1 MSFSDILGNAAQK
14 LQGNGFA
21 NDIGLPSMMFDLAS
35 VSSNDKNWVG
45 DAFNFAGNAFRTT
58 LMASTYPI
66 RKPVGAAVEKV
77 LLPAA
82 MLSYETGGRYLR
94 EPLSAALTTLG
105 TADAKKAWENR
116 EEISPGQALSYLQS
130 KWSFGLLGPDEL
142 AGDFNIFDPND
153 RKVFDEDWSAKSL
166 SGAYD
171 TFFTTVT
178 DPLGK
183 LGKAAGLARKAVVT
197 RPLGA
202 TDTNANRLLKD
213 FLMPKTL
220 RSVRV
225 ISPQTLAKTINEGRE
240 EGGELYTTLSWFAKS
255 DRVSIRNHPMVQQSN
270 DSDTLAYL
278 LGEAKTVDDVADTL
292 VATARL
298 GTNKEVG
305 SAAARLIAKRRD
317 LAFVFDKIADT
328 TDLDKRVLD
337 NVPTNGIVDDVNKL
351 DTATELVKQI
361 EADPYYRMIK
371 SFNAKPADLS
381 KRTFGKPVFEKL
393 AISRAESKAARIKGI
408 DQPTKFPTVGVI
420 QPTKYHPLVAVV
432 NFGIKKIGDTFQEK
446 PAGYVNFNDSDS
458 FSEMRA
464 FGEQLRRL
472 VGPEIAQPVVNEH
485 TTAYLRAGGLPE
497 LRSRVAVS
505 FEDLAVSAVNRKLGL
520 TDEQGLFIWNQY
532 KSRRQTALDTIRDR
546 KFLMTND
553 DVILKIPYLERQ
565 GANALPMVDLEN
577 YARVLEANKG
587 VLKSIG
593 RKGEIIDPDSMRY
606 VTGILND
613 MWKASVLLR
622 LGYTIRNVSEAT
634 LSILGKGYGLLALG
648 DLNRDGFKSW
658 YNNRVQGIER
668 LADRT
673 LVNKGLREDS
683 IQIRRA
689 LAETQSEIFATE
701 KVINEARL
709 YAQAAERLFLQGKL
723 NEAQYKELLELSEY
737 LTGQYL
743 YHGSTTPIKALDKN
757 RPLAMSYSQDIAEQY
772 AEAGMP
778 RISASEIYKRLTG
791 RAYPLPKN
799 LELAPGGE
807 IGTPKVF
814 AQMPESD
821 FRQVQKYVR
830 GNFSTQQNQLRGG
843 LEVTQDLNPY
853 DLKLPSVLQRAIQ
866 RSVIKKP
873 TVVYRGSTANA
884 EFGDRILSVGDIVED
899 KGFVSTSKSGT
910 QAVKFANY
918 KGGEPVVYKIALP
931 KGHPGLDIKQ
941 TYNDFNEN
949 IVYRSERE
957 GFTPFNSYQQTL
969 RSSESAHAMR
979 EEEVLL
985 PAGTKYKVA
994 KSEFIPF
1001 MGFGFGNE
1009 PIRVITL
1016 EAITPKVA
1024 KRQVSPSMQTIG
1036 ADMREGF
1043 INTVN
1048 NGNVVEVLNPQTGRW
1063 TTVDPNT
1070 VSQKLLTTAEFRIRK
1085 PGNQGA
1091 IIGQKVYGLEVDLRT
1106 ENLRSPRLNLVDYP
1120 ELKTVLGIEKGTPRN
1135 RAAWE
1140 GKEKALLD
1148 WMRANGI
1155 GKVTLPDNKANG
1167 RATVLVDPEMV
1178 EGFGQSP
1185 FVTLTQRRLDSVK
1198 RQQQILGNEPR
1209 MLSIIERTIKNQGG
1223 TFDFS
1228 GDVPTTGISVA
1239 IRGATHTF
1247 RLEDAATNPQGWID
1261 SVAAHFEKNLE
1272 KFGKADH
1279 FGTWVEDIDGVPHIW
1294 AEPTNV
1300 IMDRAEAVKLGV
1312 ERNQKAIAD
1321 LAAITRGD
1329 WDNAFIVTRGTG
1341 DERATARF
1349 ALGQGTQASVGN
1361 VTARAQGIRPNLSGK
1376 STRERIA
1383 ELSESLS
1390 SKREYPTAGLAQ
1402 VVREAAD
1409 MQATSKKN
1417 LENLL
1422 VKLDARVV
1430 EEARIGAPKQI
1441 QGTGRRIVTL
1451 YDGTKVEID
1460 DAFRGELGQILYD
1473 RTDNTDSYRRFVD
1486 HPSQFFAAEHNNFV
1500 EDVLTP
1506 NMPDYYSGWANQ
1518 LNTFFRSPDGRID
1531 PLVEQMLNGARPEE
1545 IVKWLRKPEN
1555 IGYARRF
1562 NIDVP
1567 GIKVPSERLNASIE
1581 AEDFVGDLYSAFNR
1595 YLPDTQMQEAF
1606 RTGQVTEIWLRN
1618 HFKNATEL
1626 PDIVGRIVPTS
1637 PQARNI
1643 MDATAKVI
1651 DKAFYFL
1658 GSLPETTL
1666 ARHPLARAIYR
1677 SDYQNRLDTAL
1688 STKRLNTGNAKAELT
1703 VDEVNNLRKD
1713 VIESTRKEVN
1723 KTLFTIIRKSY
1734 AGEKMRFIMPFFNAW
1749 ENTIRRWSGLASEN
1763 PAVVARAGQVVSSL
1777 RNQPNII
1784 DKDGNQTN
1792 EFSYDNKIVVP
1803 MSEGAIS
1810 TIEKIPVWG
1819 KGMAA
1824 AIRATG
1830 TQVSIPVR
1838 SLDVLFQGEYLAG
1851 FGPLVV
1857 LPVNE
1862 LVKAKPDLEDI
1873 FTSSV
1878 LPVLP
1883 FGTQEGVLRQLLPPA
1898 AQKLA
1903 SVAGQDE
1910 LWSRTFNTVYR
1921 YELIK
1926 YNLGEREKMPSLEEV
1941 SKLTNDFYKVRILS
1955 NLVMPFAAQYD
1966 SPLSFYSQ
1974 QFRKLQDVYGRDAE
1988 VLFLEM
1994 YPEMGPALVSA
2005 SFNPTGAQASQKA
2018 FSNIKKYSD
2027 LVSQIGQTS
2036 PEMIGFL
2043 VNDPDGKYDFS
2054 EAVYAWQYGNAPV
2067 PGSTDKFR
2075 ERRDPAQLKRDA
2087 NIKVG
2092 WIEFRKNMNLLDS
2105 QLQAQGYQSYT
2116 ESGAEELQALKQL
2129 MIADLSQRNS
2139 DWQADYL
2146 NVDRGKWIYRMQAM
2160 RSMLSNP
2167 NWMAD
2172 NGNRQVVQAMAVYL
2186 QARGQVAR
2194 ELETRKA
2201 YGAPST
2207 LAAKDNAD
2215 LDGYWNSV
2223 IYQLKTGS
2231 PEFEDFFNRFLQN
2244 DPVTLG

>member
-1 MSFSDILGNAAQK
+1 MSFSDLLGNAAQK

-21 NDIGLPSMMFDLAS
+21 NEIGLPTMLFDLSS
-35 VSSNDKNWVG
+35 VSSNDKSWVG

-58 LMASTYPI
+58 LQATTYPI
-66 RKPVGAAVEKV
+66 RKPIGATFDKV

-82 MLSYETGGRYLR
+82 MTSYETGGRFLR
-94 EPLSAALTTLG
+94 QPLSAALTTVATLNP
-105 TADAKKAWENR
+105 KKAWENR
-116 EEISPGQALSYLQS
+116 EEISPGQALAYLQS
-130 KWSFGLLGPDEL
+130 IPGLPGSIGEKDFAPDF
-142 AGDFNIFDPND
+142 DIFDPND
-153 RKVFDEDWSAKSL
+153 RKVFEDDWSLRTL
-166 SGAYD
+166 SGTYD

-202 TDTNANRLLKD
+202 TDANANTIMRD
-213 FLMPKTL
+213 FFMPRTL
-220 RSVRV
+220 RSVKV

-240 EGGELYTTLSWFAKS
+240 EGGELYNTLSWFAKS
-255 DRVSIRNHPMVQQSN
+255 DRVAIRNHPMIQQSN
-270 DSDTLAYL
+270 DADTLAYL
-278 LGEAKTVDDVADTL
+278 LGEAKTTDDVADTL
-292 VATARL
+292 IATARL
-298 GTNKEVG
+298 GTNKQIG
-305 SAAARLIAKRRD
+305 AASARLIGKRRD
-317 LAFVFDKIADT
+317 LAFVLDKINDT
-328 TDLDKRVLD
+328 TDLDKKVLN
-337 NVPTNGIVDDVNKL
+337 NVPTNGITDDVNKL
-351 DTATELVKQI
+351 DSATELVKQV
-361 EADPYYRMIK
+361 EADPYYRMIR
-371 SFNAKPADLS
+371 SFNDKAADLS

-420 QPTKYHPLVAVV
+420 QPTKYHPLIAVV
-432 NFGIKKIGDTFQEK
+432 NFGMKKIGDSFQEK
-446 PAGYVNFNDSDS
+446 PAGYFNFHDSDS
-458 FSEMRA
+458 FGEMTA

-472 VGPEIAQPVVNEH
+472 VGRDIAQPIVDEH
-485 TTAYLRAGGLPE
+485 TRAYMRAGGLPE
-497 LRSRVAVS
+497 LRSTVAVS
-505 FEDLAVSAVNRKLGL
+505 FEDLAVSAVNRSLGL
-520 TDEQGLFIWNQY
+520 TDEQGAFIWNQY
-532 KSRRQTALDTIRDR
+532 KSRRQTALDTVRDR

-577 YARVLEANKG
+577 YSRVLKANMG

-593 RKGEIIDPDSMRY
+593 RKGEIIDPDTMRY
-606 VTGILND
+606 VSGILND

-658 YNNRVQGIER
+658 YNNRVQGVER

-683 IQIRRA
+683 IQIRRS

-723 NEAQYKELLELSEY
+723 NETQYKELLELSEY
-737 LTGQYL
+737 LSGQYL
-743 YHGSTTPIKALDKN
+743 YHGSTTPIRALDNNK
-757 RPLAMSYSQDIAEQY
+757 PLAMSFSEDIAEQY
-772 AEAGMP
+772 ADAGMP
-778 RISASEIYKRLTG
+778 RISASEIYKRLSG
-791 RAYPLPKN
+791 RAYPQPKN
-799 LELAPGGE
+799 LVSRETGELISPPA
-807 IGTPKVF
+807 
-814 AQMPESD
+814 
-821 FRQVQKYVR
+821 R
-830 GNFSTQQNQLRGG
+830 
-843 LEVTQDLNPY
+843 
-853 DLKLPSVLQRAIQ
+853 
-866 RSVIKKP
+866 KP
-873 TVVYRGSTANA
+873 
-884 EFGDRILSVGDIVED
+884 
-899 KGFVSTSKSGT
+899 
-910 QAVKFANY
+910 
-918 KGGEPVVYKIALP
+918 
-931 KGHPGLDIKQ
+931 
-941 TYNDFNEN
+941 
-949 IVYRSERE
+949 
-957 GFTPFNSYQQTL
+957 
-969 RSSESAHAMR
+969 
-979 EEEVLL
+979 
-985 PAGTKYKVA
+985 
-994 KSEFIPF
+994 
-1001 MGFGFGNE
+1001 
-1009 PIRVITL
+1009 
-1016 EAITPKVA
+1016 
-1024 KRQVSPSMQTIG
+1024 SPSMQTIG

-1063 TTVDPNT
+1063 TTIDPNT

-1085 PGNQGA
+1085 PGNQGTV
-1091 IIGQKVYGLEVDLRT
+1091 IGQKVYGTEVDLRT

-1120 ELKTVLGIEKGTPRN
+1120 ELKNVLGIEKGTPRN

-1148 WMRANGI
+1148 WMRANGV
-1155 GKVTLPDNKANG
+1155 GKVILPDNKANG

-1198 RQQQILGNEPR
+1198 RQQQVLGNEPR
-1209 MLSIIERTIKNQGG
+1209 MLSIIERTIKNRGG
-1223 TFDFS
+1223 TFDFA
-1228 GDVPTTGISVA
+1228 GDVPVEGISVA
-1239 IRGATHTF
+1239 VRGATHTF
-1247 RLEDAATNPQGWID
+1247 RLEDAAANPQGWID

-1300 IMDRAEAVKLGV
+1300 IMDRSQAVKIGV
-1312 ERNQKAIAD
+1312 ERNQKSVAD
-1321 LAAITRGD
+1321 LAAIARGD

-1341 DERATARF
+1341 DEGATARF
-1349 ALGQGTQASVGN
+1349 ALGQGTEASRGN
-1361 VTARAQGIRPNLSGK
+1361 VTARAEGLRPTLSGK
-1376 STRERIA
+1376 GTRERIA

-1402 VVREAAD
+1402 IVREAAD
-1409 MQATSKKN
+1409 MQAVSKKN
-1417 LENLL
+1417 LEKLL
-1422 VKLDARVV
+1422 TKLDARVV
-1430 EEARIGAPKQI
+1430 EETRIGAPKQI
-1441 QGTGRRIVTL
+1441 QGTGRRVVTL

-1531 PLVEQMLNGARPEE
+1531 PLVEQMLNGVRPEE

-1555 IGYARRF
+1555 VGYARRF

-1595 YLPDTQMQEAF
+1595 YLPDAQMQEAF
-1606 RTGQVTEIWLRN
+1606 RAGEVTEVWLRN

-1677 SDYQNRLDTAL
+1677 SDYQDRLDTAL
-1688 STKRLNTGNAKAELT
+1688 STKRLNTGDAKAELT
-1703 VDEVNNLRKD
+1703 VDEINNLRRD
-1713 VIESTRKEVN
+1713 VVESTRKEVN

-1749 ENTIRRWSGLASEN
+1749 ENTIRRWSGLATEN
-1763 PAVVARAGQVVSSL
+1763 PAVVARAGQIVSSL
-1777 RNQPNII
+1777 RNQPNVI
-1784 DKDGNQTN
+1784 DNEGNPTDK
-1792 EFSYDNKIVVP
+1792 FSYDNKIVLP
-1803 MSEGAIS
+1803 MSEGYIS
-1810 TIEKIPVWG
+1810 AVEKIPVWG
-1819 KGMAA
+1819 KGMAD

-1830 TQVSIPVR
+1830 MQVSIPVR

-1857 LPVNE
+1857 MPVNE

-1903 SVAGQDE
+1903 SLAGQDE

-1926 YNLGEREKMPSLEEV
+1926 YNLGERERMPSLEEI

-1994 YPEMGPALVSA
+1994 YPEMGPALVSS

-2018 FSNIKKYSD
+2018 FTNIKKYND
-2027 LVSQIGQTS
+2027 LVSQIGQTA

-2105 QLQAQGYQSYT
+2105 QLQAQGYQSFN
-2116 ESGAEELQALKQL
+2116 ESGAEELQGLKQL
-2129 MIADLSQRNS
+2129 MVADLSQRNP

-2167 NWMAD
+2167 KWMSD
-2172 NGNRQVVQAMAVYL
+2172 NGNRQVVQAMAIYL

-2194 ELETRKA
+2194 ELQTRKS
-2201 YGAPST
+2201 YGAAST
-2207 LAAKDNAD
+2207 LTAEDNAD

>member
-21 NDIGLPSMMFDLAS
+21 NEIGLPSMLFDLAS

-58 LMASTYPI
+58 LQATTYPI
-66 RKPVGAAVEKV
+66 RKPVGAAFEKV
-77 LLPAA
+77 LLPTA
-82 MLSYETGGRYLR
+82 MVSYETGGRYLR
-94 EPLSAALTTLG
+94 QPLSAALTTLG
-105 TADAKKAWENR
+105 TGDVKQAWENK
-116 EEISPGQALSYLQS
+116 EEVSPGQALAYLQS
-130 KWSFGLLGPDEL
+130 KWSFGILGPNEL
-142 AGDFNIFDPND
+142 AGDFDIFDPND
-153 RKVFDEDWSAKSL
+153 RKAFDEDWAAKGL

-183 LGKAAGLARKAVVT
+183 IGKAAGLARKAVVT
-197 RPLGA
+197 RPMGA
-202 TDTNANRLLKD
+202 VDTNANKLLKD
-213 FLMPKTL
+213 FLMPRSL
-220 RSVRV
+220 RSVKV
-225 ISPQTLAKTINEGRE
+225 ISPQTLARTINEGRE
-240 EGGELYTTLSWFAKS
+240 ESGELYNTLSWFAKS
-255 DRVSIRNHPMVQQSN
+255 DRVAIRNHPMVQQSN
-270 DSDTLAYL
+270 DADTLAYM

-292 VATARL
+292 VATAKL
-298 GTNKEVG
+298 GTNKEIG

-317 LAFVFDKIADT
+317 LAFVLDKISDT
-328 TDLDKRVLD
+328 TDLDKKVLN
-337 NVPTNGIVDDVNKL
+337 NVPTNGFVDDANKL
-351 DTATELVKQI
+351 DSATELVKQV
-361 EADPYYRMIK
+361 EADPYYRMLR
-371 SFNAKPADLS
+371 SFNEKPADLS

-393 AISRAESKAARIKGI
+393 AISRAETKAARIKGI
-408 DQPTKFPTVGVI
+408 DQPTKFPTVGVM

-432 NFGIKKIGDTFQEK
+432 NFGMKKVGDAFQEK
-446 PAGYVNFNDSDS
+446 AAGYVNFNDSDS
-458 FSEMRA
+458 FAEMRA

-472 VGPEIAQPVVNEH
+472 VGQDAQSIIDDH
-485 TTAYLRAGGLPE
+485 TRAYLRAGGLPE
-497 LRSRVAVS
+497 LRSTVAVS
-505 FEDLAVSAVNRKLGL
+505 FEDLAISAVNRKLGL

-532 KSRRQTALDTIRDR
+532 KSRRQTALDSVRDR
-546 KFLMTND
+546 KFLMTDD

-577 YARVLEANKG
+577 YARVIEANRG

-593 RKGEIIDPDSMRY
+593 RKGEVIDPDSMRY

-658 YNNRVQGIER
+658 YNNRVQGLER

-683 IQIRRA
+683 IQLRRS

-701 KVINEARL
+701 KIINEARL
-709 YAQAAERLFLQGKL
+709 YAEAAERLFLQGKL

-737 LTGQYL
+737 VTGQYL
-743 YHGSTTPIKALDKN
+743 YHGSTTPLRALDKN
-757 RPLAMSYSQDIAEQY
+757 RPLAMSSSQDIAEQY
-772 AEAGMP
+772 ADAGMP

-799 LELAPGGE
+799 L
-807 IGTPKVF
+807 V
-814 AQMPESD
+814 
-821 FRQVQKYVR
+821 
-830 GNFSTQQNQLRGG
+830 
-843 LEVTQDLNPY
+843 
-853 DLKLPSVLQRAIQ
+853 
-866 RSVIKKP
+866 
-873 TVVYRGSTANA
+873 
-884 EFGDRILSVGDIVED
+884 
-899 KGFVSTSKSGT
+899 
-910 QAVKFANY
+910 
-918 KGGEPVVYKIALP
+918 
-931 KGHPGLDIKQ
+931 
-941 TYNDFNEN
+941 
-949 IVYRSERE
+949 ERE
-957 GFTPFNSYQQTL
+957 TGEL
-969 RSSESAHAMR
+969 IKA
-979 EEEVLL
+979 
-985 PAGTKYKVA
+985 PARK
-994 KSEFIPF
+994 
-1001 MGFGFGNE
+1001 
-1009 PIRVITL
+1009 
-1016 EAITPKVA
+1016 
-1024 KRQVSPSMQTIG
+1024 PSLSIQTIG

-1048 NGNVVEVLNPQTGRW
+1048 KGNVVEVLNPQTGRW
-1063 TTVDPNT
+1063 TTIDPNT
-1070 VSQKLLTTAEFRIRK
+1070 VSQKLLTTAEFRIKK

-1091 IIGQKVYGLEVDLRT
+1091 VIGQKVYGLEVDLRT

-1120 ELKTVLGIEKGTPRN
+1120 ELKNVLGIERGTPRN

-1140 GKEKALLD
+1140 GKEKPLLD

-1155 GKVTLPDNKANG
+1155 GKIVLPDNKANG
-1167 RATVLVDPEMV
+1167 RKTILVDPEMV

-1239 IRGATHTF
+1239 VRGATHTF
-1247 RLEDAATNPQGWID
+1247 RLEDAASNPQGWID

-1312 ERNQKAIAD
+1312 ERNQKSVAD

-1341 DERATARF
+1341 DEGASARF

-1361 VTARAQGIRPNLSGK
+1361 VTARAQGVRPTLSTK

-1417 LENLL
+1417 LESLL
-1422 VKLDARVV
+1422 NKLDARIV
-1430 EEARIGAPKQI
+1430 EETRIGAPKQI
-1441 QGTGRRIVTL
+1441 QGTGRRVITL
-1451 YDGTKVEID
+1451 YDGSKVEID

-1531 PLVEQMLNGARPEE
+1531 PLVQQMLDGVRPEE

-1555 IGYARRF
+1555 VGYARRF

-1595 YLPDTQMQEAF
+1595 YLPDSQMQEAF
-1606 RTGQVTEIWLRN
+1606 RTGEITETWLRN

-1651 DKAFYFL
+1651 DRAFYFL

-1677 SDYQNRLDTAL
+1677 SDYQDKLDVAL
-1688 STKRLNTGNAKAELT
+1688 STKRLNTGNTKAELT
-1703 VDEVNNLRKD
+1703 VDEINNLRRD
-1713 VIESTRKEVN
+1713 VVESTRKEVN

-1749 ENTIRRWSGLASEN
+1749 ENTIRRWSGLATEN
-1763 PAVVARAGQVVSSL
+1763 PAVIARAGQIVSSL
-1777 RNQPNII
+1777 RNQPNVI
-1784 DKDGNQTN
+1784 DAEGNLTN

-1803 MSEGAIS
+1803 MSEGVIS
-1810 TIEKIPVWG
+1810 AVEKIPGWG
-1819 KGMAA
+1819 KGMAE

-1830 TQVSIPVR
+1830 MQVSIPVR
-1838 SLDVLFQGEYLAG
+1838 SLDVLFQGEALAG

-1903 SVAGQDE
+1903 SLAGQDE

-1941 SKLTNDFYKVRILS
+1941 AKLTNDFYKVRVLS

-1994 YPEMGPALVSA
+1994 YPEMGPALVSS

-2018 FSNIKKYSD
+2018 FTNIKRYGD
-2027 LVSQIGQTS
+2027 LVSQIGQTA

-2105 QLQAQGYQSYT
+2105 QLQAQGYESYN

-2129 MIADLSQRNS
+2129 MVADLSQRNA

-2160 RSMLSNP
+2160 NSMLSNP
-2167 NWMAD
+2167 KWMAD
-2172 NGNRQVVQAMAVYL
+2172 NGNRQVVQAMAIYL

-2194 ELETRKA
+2194 ELQTRKA
-2201 YGAPST
+2201 YGEAST
-2207 LAAKDNAD
+2207 LAAADNAD

-2223 IYQLKTGS
+2223 VSQLKNGS
-2231 PEFEDFFNRFLQN
+2231 PEFEDFYNRFLQN

>member
-1 MSFSDILGNAAQK
+1 MSFSDLLGNAAQK

-21 NDIGLPSMMFDLAS
+21 NEIGLPAMMFDLAS
-35 VSSNDKNWVG
+35 VSSNDKSWVG

-58 LMASTYPI
+58 LQAGTYPI
-66 RKPVGAAVEKV
+66 RKPIGLAVDKV

-82 MLSYETGGRYLR
+82 MTSYEVGGRYLR
-94 EPLSAALTTLG
+94 QPLSAALTTLA
-105 TADAKKAWENR
+105 TFNPKKAWENR
-116 EEISPGQALSYLQS
+116 EEISPGQALAYLQS
-130 KWSFGLLGPDEL
+130 LPGLPGSIGEKDFAPDY
-142 AGDFNIFDPND
+142 DIFNPND
-153 RKVFDEDWSAKSL
+153 RKAFEEDWSLRTL
-166 SGAYD
+166 SGTYD

-202 TDTNANRLLKD
+202 TDTNANRLMRD
-213 FLMPKTL
+213 FFMPKTL
-220 RSVRV
+220 RSVKI

-240 EGGELYTTLSWFAKS
+240 EGGELYNTLSWFAKS
-255 DRVSIRNHPMVQQSN
+255 DRVAIRNHPMVQQSN
-270 DSDTLAYL
+270 DADTLAYM

-298 GTNKEVG
+298 GTNKQVG
-305 SAAARLIAKRRD
+305 AAAARLIAKRRD
-317 LAFVFDKIADT
+317 LAFVLDKINDT
-328 TDLDKRVLD
+328 TDLDKKVLD
-337 NVPTNGIVDDVNKL
+337 NIPTNGMVDDVNKL
-351 DTATELVKQI
+351 DSATELVNQI
-361 EADPYYRMIK
+361 EADPYYRMIR
-371 SFNAKPADLS
+371 SFNDKAADLS

-408 DQPTKFPTVGVI
+408 EQPTKFPTVGVI

-432 NFGIKKIGDTFQEK
+432 NFGLRKVGDGFQEK

-458 FSEMRA
+458 FGEMTA

-472 VGPEIAQPVVNEH
+472 VGPEIAQPVINDH
-485 TTAYLRAGGLPE
+485 TTAYVRAGGLPE

-505 FEDLAVSAVNRKLGL
+505 FEDLAVSAVNRSLGL

-577 YARVLEANKG
+577 YARVLKANMG

-593 RKGEIIDPDSMRY
+593 RKGEIVDPDEMRY

-683 IQIRRA
+683 IQIRRN

-701 KVINEARL
+701 KIINEARL
-709 YAQAAERLFLQGKL
+709 YAEAAERLFLEGKL
-723 NEAQYKELLELSEY
+723 NETQYKELLELSEY
-737 LTGQYL
+737 LSGQYL
-743 YHGSTTPIKALDKN
+743 YHGSTAPIKALDKN
-757 RPLAMSYSQDIAEQY
+757 RPLAMSFSQDIAEQY

-807 IGTPKVF
+807 FRTPEVF
-814 AQMPESD
+814 AQMPMSD

-830 GNFSTQQNQLRGG
+830 GNFGTDQGKLRNLQGDLQSVGERSNQ
-843 LEVTQDLNPY
+843 Y
-853 DLKLPSVLQRAIQ
+853 DLKLPEVLQRAIQ
-866 RSVIKKP
+866 RSVLKEPK
-873 TVVYRGSTANA
+873 TVYRGSNTEADDF
-884 EFGDRILSVGDIVED
+884 FGKNLKIGDIIED
-899 KGFVSTSKSGT
+899 KGFTSTSGT
-910 QAVKFANY
+910 TLVAKRFANWKGGGKPVIYQIKLPKGINALDIRQTYKDYAMLDKFANR
-918 KGGEPVVYKIALP
+918 
-931 KGHPGLDIKQ
+931 Q
-941 TYNDFNEN
+941 
-949 IVYRSERE
+949 SEWD
-957 GFTPFNSYQQTL
+957 N
-969 RSSESAHAMR
+969 AMQ
-979 EEEVLL
+979 EIEVLL
-985 PAGTKYKVA
+985 PAGTKYKVLQ
-994 KSEFIPF
+994 KESI
-1001 MGFGFGNE
+1001 N
-1009 PIRVITL
+1009 IDNQRYRLITL
-1016 EAITPKVA
+1016 EAIPLPRTP

-1091 IIGQKVYGLEVDLRT
+1091 VIGQKVYGLEVDLRT

-1120 ELKTVLGIEKGTPRN
+1120 ELKNVLGIERGTPRN

-1228 GDVPTTGISVA
+1228 GDVPTQGISVA

-1247 RLEDAATNPQGWID
+1247 RLEDASANPQGWID

-1329 WDNAFIVTRGTG
+1329 WDNAFISTRGTG

-1349 ALGQGTQASVGN
+1349 ALGQGTQASGGN
-1361 VTARAQGIRPNLSGK
+1361 VTARAQGIRPTLSGK

-1390 SKREYPTAGLAQ
+1390 SKRQYPTAGLAQ
-1402 VVREAAD
+1402 IVREAAD
-1409 MQATSKKN
+1409 MQAVSKKN

-1518 LNTFFRSPDGRID
+1518 LNTFFRSPDGRLD
-1531 PLVEQMLNGARPEE
+1531 PLVEQMLNGVRPEE

-1555 IGYARRF
+1555 VGYARRF

-1606 RTGQVTEIWLRN
+1606 RAGEVTEVWLRN

-1637 PQARNI
+1637 PQARNLA
-1643 MDATAKVI
+1643 DAAAKII
-1651 DKAFYFL
+1651 DRAFYFL

-1666 ARHPLARAIYR
+1666 ARHPLARGIYR
-1677 SDYQNRLDTAL
+1677 SDYQDKLDVAL

-1703 VDEVNNLRKD
+1703 VDEINNLRRD

-1749 ENTIRRWSGLASEN
+1749 ENTIRRWSGLATEN
-1763 PAVVARAGQVVSSL
+1763 PAVIARAGQVVSSL

-1784 DKDGNQTN
+1784 DNEGNPTDK
-1792 EFSYDNKIVVP
+1792 FSYDNKIVLP
-1803 MSEGAIS
+1803 MAEGYINAV
-1810 TIEKIPVWG
+1810 EKIPVWG
-1819 KGMAA
+1819 KGMAD

-1830 TQVSIPVR
+1830 MQVSIPVR

-1898 AQKLA
+1898 AQKFA
-1903 SVAGQDE
+1903 SAIGQDE

-1926 YNLGEREKMPSLEEV
+1926 YNLGERQNMPSLEEV
-1941 SKLTNDFYKVRILS
+1941 SKLTSDFYKVRILS

-2005 SFNPTGAQASQKA
+2005 SYNPTGAQASQKA
-2018 FSNIKKYSD
+2018 FGNIKKYGD
-2027 LVSQIGQTS
+2027 LVSQIGQTA

-2075 ERRDPAQLKRDA
+2075 ERRDPAQLKKDS

-2105 QLQAQGYQSYT
+2105 QLQAQGYESYND
-2116 ESGAEELQALKQL
+2116 SGAEELQALKQL
-2129 MIADLSQRNS
+2129 MVADLSQRNP

-2167 NWMAD
+2167 KWMAD
-2172 NGNRQVVQAMAVYL
+2172 NGNRQVVQAMAIYL
-2186 QARGQVAR
+2186 QTRGQVAR
-2194 ELETRKA
+2194 ELQTRKT
-2201 YGAPST
+2201 YGEAST
-2207 LAAKDNAD
+2207 LTAESNAD

-2223 IYQLKTGS
+2223 IYQLKSGS

>member
-1 MSFSDILGNAAQK
+1 MSFSNMLGDAARK

-21 NDIGLPSMMFDLAS
+21 NDLGLPTMLFDLAS
-35 VSSNDKNWVG
+35 VSSNDKNWFG
-45 DAFNFAGNAFRTT
+45 DAVNIAGDVFRTG
-58 LMASTYPI
+58 LMATTYPI
-66 RKPVGAAVEKV
+66 RKPIGVAVDKV
-77 LLPAA
+77 LMPTA

-94 EPLSAALTTLG
+94 QPLSAALTTAA
-105 TADAKKAWENR
+105 TFDPKKAWENK
-116 EEISPGQALSYLQS
+116 EEISPGQALAYLQS
-130 KWSFGLLGPDEL
+130 KFPGTLGENEF
-142 AGDFNIFDPND
+142 ADFDIFNPND
-153 RKVFDEDWSAKSL
+153 RKVFDEDLSLRTL
-166 SGAYD
+166 SGTYD

-202 TDTNANRLLKD
+202 KDANATQFARD
-213 FLMPKTL
+213 FFMPRTL
-220 RSVRV
+220 RSVKI

-240 EGGELYTTLSWFAKS
+240 EGGEIYNTLSWFAKS
-255 DRVSIRNHPMVQQSN
+255 DRVAVRKHPLVEASN
-270 DSDTLAYL
+270 DSDTLSYL
-278 LGEAKTVDDVADTL
+278 LGEAKTVDDVADTF
-292 VATARL
+292 VAAARL
-298 GTNKEVG
+298 GTNKEIG

-317 LAFVFDKIADT
+317 LAFVLDKINDT
-328 TDLDKRVLD
+328 TDLDKKVLN
-337 NVPTNGIVDDVNKL
+337 NVPTNGIVDDANKL
-351 DTATELVKQI
+351 DTAGALITQI

-371 SFNAKPADLS
+371 GFNDKPADLT

-408 DQPTKFPTVGVI
+408 DQPTKFPTVGII

-432 NFGIKKIGDTFQEK
+432 NFGLKKVGDSFQEM

-458 FSEMRA
+458 FKEMQA
-464 FGEQLRRL
+464 FGELLRRL
-472 VGPEIAQPVVNEH
+472 VGRNIAQPIVDEH
-485 TTAYLRAGGLPE
+485 TTSYIRAGGLPE
-497 LRSRVAVS
+497 LRSRVAQS
-505 FEDLAVSAVNRKLGL
+505 FEDLAISAINRKLGL

-577 YARVLEANKG
+577 YVRVLEKNKG
-587 VLKSIG
+587 ILTGLG
-593 RKGEIIDPDSMRY
+593 RKGEVVDPDTMRY

-622 LGYTIRNVSEAT
+622 LGYTIRNVSEAS

-648 DLNRDGFKSW
+648 DINKEGFKNW
-658 YNNRVQGIER
+658 YSNRLQGVER

-673 LVNKGLREDS
+673 LVNKGQRLDS
-683 IQIRRA
+683 IQLRRQ
-689 LAETQSEIFATE
+689 LAESQGEIFATE
-701 KVINEARL
+701 KILNEARL
-709 YAQAAERLFLQGKL
+709 YAEAAERLFLQGKL

-743 YHGSTTPIKALDKN
+743 YHGSTTPLRALDKN
-757 RPLAMSYSQDIAEQY
+757 RPLAMSYSQDIAGQY
-772 AEAGMP
+772 ADAGMP
-778 RISASEIYKRLTG
+778 RISASEIYKRQTG

-799 LELAPGGE
+799 LQLAPAAEMGSPAVVE
-807 IGTPKVF
+807 
-814 AQMPESD
+814 QMPFED
-821 FRQVQKYVR
+821 FQEYVIPWVR
-830 GNFSTQQNQLRGG
+830 GANTSAQKVLRGQLFEDATDPTQTWAGANKKFIEG
-843 LEVTQDLNPY
+843 L
-853 DLKLPSVLQRAIQ
+853 KRSIQ
-866 RSVIKKP
+866 RSEIKMP
-873 TVVYRGSTANA
+873 MMVRRTTDNPD
-884 EFGDRILSVGDIVED
+884 FGRTPVGGIVEE
-899 KGFVSTSKSGT
+899 KGFVATTKNTFDGSEILSTYQLEIKLSKG
-910 QAVKFANY
+910 Q
-918 KGGEPVVYKIALP
+918 
-931 KGHPGLDIKQ
+931 PGLDIES
-941 TYNDFNEN
+941 TYDEFARQIPRYQERKGFAGYNVYNGRFIGNDFAT
-949 IVYRSERE
+949 RE
-957 GFTPFNSYQQTL
+957 
-969 RSSESAHAMR
+969 A
-979 EEEVLL
+979 EVLL
-985 PAGTKYKVA
+985 PPGTKLRIIYKKMPEFDADGVA
-994 KSEFIPF
+994 QGPVEIKA
-1001 MGFGFGNE
+1001 
-1009 PIRVITL
+1009 
-1016 EAITPKVA
+1016 EAILPSRTPQ
-1024 KRQVSPSMQTIG
+1024 RQPSLSMQTIG

-1043 INTVN
+1043 VNTVN

-1091 IIGQKVYGLEVDLRT
+1091 VIGQKVYGLEVDLRT

-1120 ELKTVLGIEKGTPRN
+1120 ELKNVLGIEKGTPRN

-1239 IRGATHTF
+1239 VRGATHTF
-1247 RLEDAATNPQGWID
+1247 RLEDASTNPQGWID
-1261 SVAAHFEKNLE
+1261 SVAEHFEKNLE

-1300 IMDRAEAVKLGV
+1300 IIDRAEAVKLGV
-1312 ERNQKAIAD
+1312 ERNQKSIAD
-1321 LAAITRGD
+1321 LAAIARGD

-1361 VTARAQGIRPNLSGK
+1361 VTARAQGLRPTLSGK
-1376 STRERIA
+1376 SARERIA
-1383 ELSESLS
+1383 ELSESIS

-1409 MQATSKKN
+1409 MQSTAKKN
-1417 LENLL
+1417 LESLL

-1430 EEARIGAPKQI
+1430 EEARIGAPKLV
-1441 QGTGRRIVTL
+1441 QGTGRRNTTL
-1451 YDGTKVEID
+1451 YDGTVVEHD
-1460 DAFRGELGQILYD
+1460 DSFRGELGQILYD
-1473 RTDNTDSYRRFVD
+1473 RTDNTDTYRRFVD

-1531 PLVEQMLNGARPEE
+1531 PLITQMLDGVRPEE
-1545 IVKWLRKPEN
+1545 IIQWLRKPEN
-1555 IGYARRF
+1555 VAYARRF

-1595 YLPDTQMQEAF
+1595 YLPDSQMQEAF
-1606 RTGQVTEIWLRN
+1606 RTGQVNELWLRN

-1643 MDATAKVI
+1643 MEATAKVI
-1651 DKAFYFL
+1651 DRAFYFL
-1658 GSLPETTL
+1658 GALPETTL
-1666 ARHPLARAIYR
+1666 ARHPLARQIYR
-1677 SDYQNRLDTAL
+1677 SEYKDTLDITLANKRMRLQND
-1688 STKRLNTGNAKAELT
+1688 KAELT
-1703 VDEVNNLRKD
+1703 IDDINNVRKD
-1713 VIESTRKEVN
+1713 VVETTRKEIN

-1749 ENTIRRWSGLASEN
+1749 ENTIRRWSGLATDN
-1763 PAVVARAGQVVSSL
+1763 PAVVARAGQIVSSL
-1777 RNQPNII
+1777 RNQPNVI
-1784 DKDGNQTN
+1784 DRDGNPTT
-1792 EFSYDNKIVVP
+1792 EFSYENKIVVP
-1803 MSEGAIS
+1803 MSEGAI
-1810 TIEKIPVWG
+1810 TAIEKIPVWG
-1819 KGMAA
+1819 KGMADA
-1824 AIRATG
+1824 MRSTAM
-1830 TQVSIPVR
+1830 QVSIPIR

-1851 FGPLVV
+1851 FGPVV
-1857 LPVNE
+1857 VMPINE

-1873 FTSSV
+1873 FSSSI

-1883 FGTQEGVLRQLLPPA
+1883 FGTQEGTLRNFLPPA
-1898 AQKLA
+1898 LQKLT
-1903 SVAGQDE
+1903 SVVAQDE

-1926 YNLGEREKMPSLEEV
+1926 YNLGERETMPNLEEV

-1955 NLVMPFAAQYD
+1955 NLAMPFAAQYD

-1994 YPEMGPALVSA
+1994 YPEMGPALVS
-2005 SFNPTGAQASQKA
+2005 SSYNPTGAQASQKA
-2018 FSNIKKYSD
+2018 FSNINKYKD
-2027 LVSQIGQTS
+2027 LVSQIGQTA
-2036 PEMIGFL
+2036 PEMIGFV

-2054 EAVYAWQYGNAPV
+2054 EAVYAWQYGNAPS
-2067 PGSTDKFR
+2067 PGSTAKFR
-2075 ERRDPAQLKRDA
+2075 ERRDPSQLKRDA

-2105 QLQAQGYQSYT
+2105 QLQAQGYESYT

-2129 MIADLSQRNS
+2129 MVADLSQRNS
-2139 DWQADYL
+2139 DWQVDYL
-2146 NVDRGKWIYRMQAM
+2146 NVDRGKWIYRMQSM

-2167 NWMAD
+2167 KWMAD

-2186 QARGQVAR
+2186 QARGEVAR
-2194 ELETRKA
+2194 ELQTRKS
-2201 YGAPST
+2201 YGEAST
-2207 LAAKDNAD
+2207 LTAEANSDI
-2215 LDGYWNSV
+2215 DGYWNSV
-2223 IYQLKTGS
+2223 ISQLKNGS
-2231 PEFEDFFNRFLQN
+2231 PEFEDFYNRFLQN

>member
-1 MSFSDILGNAAQK
+1 MSFSDLLGNAAQK

-21 NDIGLPSMMFDLAS
+21 NEIGLPTMLFDLSS
-35 VSSNDKNWVG
+35 VSSNDKSWVG

-58 LMASTYPI
+58 LQATTYPI
-66 RKPVGAAVEKV
+66 RKPVGAVVDKV
-77 LLPAA
+77 LMPAA
-82 MLSYETGGRYLR
+82 MISYETGGRYLR
-94 EPLSAALTTLG
+94 QPLSAALTTLG
-105 TADAKKAWENR
+105 TGDVKKSWENR

-130 KWSFGLLGPDEL
+130 KWSFGILGPDEL
-142 AGDFNIFDPND
+142 ASGEFNIFDPND
-153 RKVFDEDWSAKSL
+153 RKAFGEDWGARSL

-171 TFFTTVT
+171 TFFTTIT

-202 TDTNANRLLKD
+202 VDTNANRLMRD
-213 FLMPKTL
+213 FFMPKTL
-220 RSVRV
+220 RSVKV
-225 ISPQTLAKTINEGRE
+225 ISPETLARTINEGRE
-240 EGGELYTTLSWFAKS
+240 EGGELYNTLSWFAKS
-255 DRVSIRNHPMVQQSN
+255 DRVAIRNHPMVQQSN
-270 DSDTLAYL
+270 DADTLAYL
-278 LGEAKTVDDVADTL
+278 LGEAKTTDDVADTL
-292 VATARL
+292 IATARL
-298 GTNKEVG
+298 GTNKEIG

-317 LAFVFDKIADT
+317 LAFVLDKINDT
-328 TDLDKRVLD
+328 TDLDKKVLN
-337 NVPTNGIVDDVNKL
+337 NVPTNGITDDVNKL

-361 EADPYYRMIK
+361 EADPYYRMIR
-371 SFNAKPADLS
+371 SFNDKAADLS

-432 NFGIKKIGDTFQEK
+432 NFGMRKIGDTFQEK

-458 FSEMRA
+458 FSEMTA
-464 FGEQLRRL
+464 FGEQLRRE
-472 VGPEIAQPVVNEH
+472 VGGNVAQPIIDEH
-485 TTAYLRAGGLPE
+485 TRAYLRAGGLPE
-497 LRSRVAVS
+497 LRSTVAVS
-505 FEDLAVSAVNRKLGL
+505 FEDLAVSAVNRSLGL
-520 TDEQGLFIWNQY
+520 TDEQGAFIWNQY

-577 YARVLEANKG
+577 YARVLKANMG

-593 RKGEIIDPDSMRY
+593 RKGEIIDPDTMRY
-606 VTGILND
+606 VSGILND

-634 LSILGKGYGLLALG
+634 LSILGKGYGLLALS

-658 YNNRVQGIER
+658 YNNRVQGLER
-668 LADRT
+668 FADRT

-683 IQIRRA
+683 IQIRRS

-701 KVINEARL
+701 KIINEARL

-743 YHGSTTPIKALDKN
+743 HHGSTTPIRALDKN
-757 RPLAMSYSQDIAEQY
+757 RPLAMSFSKDIAEQY
-772 AEAGMP
+772 ADAGMP
-778 RISASEIYKRLTG
+778 RISASEIYKRLSG
-791 RAYPLPKN
+791 RAYPLPRN
-799 LELAPGGE
+799 LQLAPGAE
-807 IGTPKVF
+807 IGTPEVF
-814 AQMPESD
+814 AQMPASE
-821 FRQVQKYVR
+821 FKNVEAWVT
-830 GNFSTQQNQLRGG
+830 GVAGIEQNILRGQSWDEITG
-843 LEVTQDLNPY
+843 ELQKLNP
-853 DLKLPSVLQRAIQ
+853 DSQRWVKELERTIK
-866 RSVIKKP
+866 RSIIKEPIK
-873 TVVYRGSTANA
+873 VYRITDNMA
-884 EFGDRILSVGDIVED
+884 FYRTPVGGIVNEPA
-899 KGFVSTSKSGT
+899 FVATSKNSDLP
-910 QAVKFANY
+910 QSRNFYLEIK
-918 KGGEPVVYKIALP
+918 LP
-931 KGHPGLDIKQ
+931 KGHPGLDIKS
-941 TYNDFNEN
+941 TYDEALATEVAN
-949 IVYRSERE
+949 
-957 GFTPFNSYQQTL
+957 PL
-969 RSSESAHAMR
+969 RVGGYDDAMR
-979 EEEVLL
+979 EAEVLL
-985 PAGTKYKVA
+985 PPGSRFKIVSRSEPDPEGRTAIKV
-994 KSEFIPF
+994 
-1001 MGFGFGNE
+1001 
-1009 PIRVITL
+1009 VV
-1016 EAITPKVA
+1016 EAILPPRVP

-1048 NGNVVEVLNPQTGRW
+1048 NGNVVEILNPQTGNW
-1063 TTVDPNT
+1063 TTIDPNT

-1085 PGNQGA
+1085 PGNQGVT
-1091 IIGQKVYGLEVDLRT
+1091 IEQKVYGIEVDLRT

-1120 ELKTVLGIEKGTPRN
+1120 ELKNVLGIEKGTPRN

-1148 WMRANGI
+1148 WMRANGV
-1155 GKVTLPDNKANG
+1155 GKVILPDNKANG

-1223 TFDFS
+1223 TFDFA
-1228 GDVPTTGISVA
+1228 GDVPVEGISVA
-1239 IRGATHTF
+1239 VRGATHTF
-1247 RLEDAATNPQGWID
+1247 KLEDAAANPQGWID
-1261 SVAAHFEKNLE
+1261 SVTAHFEKNLE

-1279 FGTWVEDIDGVPHIW
+1279 FGTWVEPIDGVPHIW

-1312 ERNQKAIAD
+1312 ERNQKSVAD
-1321 LAAITRGD
+1321 LAAIARGD

-1341 DERATARF
+1341 DEGATTRF
-1349 ALGQGTQASVGN
+1349 ALGQGTQASRGN
-1361 VTARAQGIRPNLSGK
+1361 VTARAEGLRPTLSGK

-1390 SKREYPTAGLAQ
+1390 SKRKYPTAGLAQ
-1402 VVREAAD
+1402 IVREAAD
-1409 MQATSKKN
+1409 MQAVSKKN
-1417 LENLL
+1417 LESLL
-1422 VKLDARVV
+1422 AKLDARVV
-1430 EEARIGAPKQI
+1430 EETRIGAPKQI
-1441 QGTGRRIVTL
+1441 QGTGRRVVTL

-1555 IGYARRF
+1555 VGYARRF

-1595 YLPDTQMQEAF
+1595 YLPDAQMQEAF

-1677 SDYQNRLDTAL
+1677 SDYQDRLDVAL

-1703 VDEVNNLRKD
+1703 VDEINNLRRD

-1763 PAVVARAGQVVSSL
+1763 PAVIARAGQIVSSL
-1777 RNQPNII
+1777 RNQPNVV
-1784 DKDGNQTN
+1784 DAEGNQTN

-1810 TIEKIPVWG
+1810 AIEKIPVWG
-1819 KGMAA
+1819 KGMAD

-1926 YNLGEREKMPSLEEV
+1926 YNLGERETMPSLEEV

-1994 YPEMGPALVSA
+1994 YPEMGPALVSS

-2018 FSNIKKYSD
+2018 FSNIKRYNN
-2027 LVSQIGQTS
+2027 LVSQIGQTA

-2105 QLQAQGYQSYT
+2105 QLQAQGYQSYND
-2116 ESGAEELQALKQL
+2116 SGAEELQALKQL
-2129 MIADLSQRNS
+2129 MVTDLSQRNP

-2167 NWMAD
+2167 KWMSD
-2172 NGNRQVVQAMAVYL
+2172 NGNRQVVQAMAIYL

-2194 ELETRKA
+2194 ELQTRKS
-2201 YGAPST
+2201 YGAAST
-2207 LAAKDNAD
+2207 LAAENNAD

>member
-1 MSFSDILGNAAQK
+1 M
-14 LQGNGFA
+14 
-21 NDIGLPSMMFDLAS
+21 
-35 VSSNDKNWVG
+35 
-45 DAFNFAGNAFRTT
+45 
-58 LMASTYPI
+58 
-66 RKPVGAAVEKV
+66 
-77 LLPAA
+77 
-82 MLSYETGGRYLR
+82 
-94 EPLSAALTTLG
+94 
-105 TADAKKAWENR
+105 
-116 EEISPGQALSYLQS
+116 
-130 KWSFGLLGPDEL
+130 
-142 AGDFNIFDPND
+142 
-153 RKVFDEDWSAKSL
+153 
-166 SGAYD
+166 
-171 TFFTTVT
+171 
-178 DPLGK
+178 
-183 LGKAAGLARKAVVT
+183 
-197 RPLGA
+197 
-202 TDTNANRLLKD
+202 
-213 FLMPKTL
+213 
-220 RSVRV
+220 
-225 ISPQTLAKTINEGRE
+225 
-240 EGGELYTTLSWFAKS
+240 
-255 DRVSIRNHPMVQQSN
+255 
-270 DSDTLAYL
+270 

-298 GTNKEVG
+298 GTSKEIG

-317 LAFVFDKIADT
+317 LAFVLDKINDT
-328 TDLDKRVLD
+328 TDLDKKVLN
-337 NVPTNGIVDDVNKL
+337 NVPTNGITDDVDKL
-351 DTATELVKQI
+351 DTATELVKQV
-361 EADPYYRMIK
+361 EADPYYRMIR
-371 SFNAKPADLS
+371 SFNDKPADLS

-393 AISRAESKAARIKGI
+393 AISRAESKAARVKGI
-408 DQPTKFPTVGVI
+408 DKPTKFPTVGVI
-420 QPTKYHPLVAVV
+420 QPTKYHPLIAVV

-458 FSEMRA
+458 FSEMTA

-472 VGPEIAQPVVNEH
+472 VGGDIAQPIIDEH
-485 TTAYLRAGGLPE
+485 TRAYLRAGGLPE
-497 LRSRVAVS
+497 LRSTVAVS
-505 FEDLAVSAVNRKLGL
+505 FEDLAISAVNRSLGL

-577 YARVLEANKG
+577 YVRVLQANKG

-606 VTGILND
+606 VSGILND

-683 IQIRRA
+683 IQIRRS

-723 NEAQYKELLELSEY
+723 NEEQYKELLELSEY
-737 LTGQYL
+737 LSGQYL
-743 YHGSTTPIKALDKN
+743 YHGSTTPIRALDKN
-757 RPLAMSYSQDIAEQY
+757 RPLAMSFSQDTAEQY
-772 AEAGMP
+772 ADAGMP
-778 RISASEIYKRLTG
+778 RISASEIYKRLSG
-791 RAYPLPKN
+791 RAYPQPKN
-799 LELAPGGE
+799 LINRETGEL
-807 IGTPKVF
+807 V
-814 AQMPESD
+814 
-821 FRQVQKYVR
+821 RQPAR
-830 GNFSTQQNQLRGG
+830 
-843 LEVTQDLNPY
+843 
-853 DLKLPSVLQRAIQ
+853 
-866 RSVIKKP
+866 KP
-873 TVVYRGSTANA
+873 
-884 EFGDRILSVGDIVED
+884 
-899 KGFVSTSKSGT
+899 
-910 QAVKFANY
+910 
-918 KGGEPVVYKIALP
+918 
-931 KGHPGLDIKQ
+931 
-941 TYNDFNEN
+941 
-949 IVYRSERE
+949 
-957 GFTPFNSYQQTL
+957 
-969 RSSESAHAMR
+969 
-979 EEEVLL
+979 
-985 PAGTKYKVA
+985 
-994 KSEFIPF
+994 
-1001 MGFGFGNE
+1001 
-1009 PIRVITL
+1009 
-1016 EAITPKVA
+1016 
-1024 KRQVSPSMQTIG
+1024 SPSMQTIG

-1063 TTVDPNT
+1063 TTIDPNT
-1070 VSQKLLTTAEFRIRK
+1070 VSKKLLTTAEFRIRK

-1091 IIGQKVYGLEVDLRT
+1091 VISQKVYGTEVDLRT

-1120 ELKTVLGIEKGTPRN
+1120 ELKNVLGIEKGTPRN

-1148 WMRANGI
+1148 WMRANGV
-1155 GKVTLPDNKANG
+1155 GKVILPDNKANG

-1178 EGFGQSP
+1178 EGFGESP

-1223 TFDFS
+1223 TFDFA
-1228 GDVPTTGISVA
+1228 GDVPVQGISVA
-1239 IRGATHTF
+1239 VRGATHTF
-1247 RLEDAATNPQGWID
+1247 KLEDAAANPQGWID

-1300 IMDRAEAVKLGV
+1300 IMDRAQAVKLGV
-1312 ERNQKAIAD
+1312 ERNQKSVAD
-1321 LAAITRGD
+1321 LAAIARGD

-1341 DERATARF
+1341 DEGATARF
-1349 ALGQGTQASVGN
+1349 ALGQGTEASRGN
-1361 VTARAQGIRPNLSGK
+1361 VTARAEGLRPTLSGK

-1402 VVREAAD
+1402 IVREAAD
-1409 MQATSKKN
+1409 MQAVSKKN

-1430 EEARIGAPKQI
+1430 EETRIGAPKQV
-1441 QGTGRRIVTL
+1441 QGTGRRVVTL

-1555 IGYARRF
+1555 VGYARRF

-1595 YLPDTQMQEAF
+1595 YLPDAQMQEAF
-1606 RTGQVTEIWLRN
+1606 RAGQVTEIWLRN

-1651 DKAFYFL
+1651 DRAFYFL

-1677 SDYQNRLDTAL
+1677 SDYQDKLDVAL
-1688 STKRLNTGNAKAELT
+1688 STKRLNTGNTKAELT
-1703 VDEVNNLRKD
+1703 VDEINNLRRD
-1713 VIESTRKEVN
+1713 VVESTRKEVN

-1749 ENTIRRWSGLASEN
+1749 ENTIRRWSGLATEN
-1763 PAVVARAGQVVSSL
+1763 PAVVARAGQIVSSL
-1777 RNQPNII
+1777 RNQPNVI
-1784 DKDGNQTN
+1784 DAEGNPTN

-1810 TIEKIPVWG
+1810 AIEKIPVWG
-1819 KGMAA
+1819 RGMAD

-1857 LPVNE
+1857 MPVNE

-1903 SVAGQDE
+1903 SLAGQDE

-1926 YNLGEREKMPSLEEV
+1926 YNLGERESMPSLEEV

-1994 YPEMGPALVSA
+1994 YPEMGPALVSS

-2018 FSNIKKYSD
+2018 FSNIKKYGD
-2027 LVSQIGQTS
+2027 LVSQIGQTA

-2105 QLQAQGYQSYT
+2105 QLQAQGYQSYS

-2129 MIADLSQRNS
+2129 MVTDLSQRNP

-2167 NWMAD
+2167 KWMSD
-2172 NGNRQVVQAMAVYL
+2172 NGNRQVVQAMAIYL

-2194 ELETRKA
+2194 ELQTRKS
-2201 YGAPST
+2201 YGAAST
-2207 LAAKDNAD
+2207 LVAEDNAD

>member
-1 MSFSDILGNAAQK
+1 MSFSDLLGNAAQK

-21 NDIGLPSMMFDLAS
+21 NEIGLPTMLFDLSS
-35 VSSNDKNWVG
+35 VSSNDKSWVG

-58 LMASTYPI
+58 LQATTYPI
-66 RKPVGAAVEKV
+66 RKPIGAAVDKV

-82 MLSYETGGRYLR
+82 MISYETGGRFLR
-94 EPLSAALTTLG
+94 QPLSAALTTLG
-105 TADAKKAWENR
+105 TGDVKKSWENR

-130 KWSFGLLGPDEL
+130 KWSFGILGPDEL
-142 AGDFNIFDPND
+142 AAGDFNIFDPND
-153 RKVFDEDWSAKSL
+153 RKTFDEDWGAKSL

-202 TDTNANRLLKD
+202 EDTNANRLLKD
-213 FLMPKTL
+213 FLMPKSL
-220 RSVRV
+220 RSVKV
-225 ISPQTLAKTINEGRE
+225 ISPQTLARTINEGRE
-240 EGGELYTTLSWFAKS
+240 EGGELYNTLSWFAKS
-255 DRVSIRNHPMVQQSN
+255 DRVAIRNHPMVQQSN
-270 DSDTLAYL
+270 DADTLAYM

-298 GTNKEVG
+298 GTSKEIG

-317 LAFVFDKIADT
+317 LAFVLDKINDT
-328 TDLDKRVLD
+328 TDLDKKVLN
-337 NVPTNGIVDDVNKL
+337 NVPTNGITDDVDKL
-351 DTATELVKQI
+351 DTATELVKQV
-361 EADPYYRMIK
+361 EADPYYRMIR
-371 SFNAKPADLS
+371 SFNDKPADLS

-393 AISRAESKAARIKGI
+393 AISRAESKAARVKGI
-408 DQPTKFPTVGVI
+408 DKPTKFPTVGVI
-420 QPTKYHPLVAVV
+420 QPTKYHPLIAVV

-458 FSEMRA
+458 FSEMTA

-472 VGPEIAQPVVNEH
+472 VGGDIAQPIIDEH
-485 TTAYLRAGGLPE
+485 TRAYLRAGGLPE
-497 LRSRVAVS
+497 LRSTVAVS
-505 FEDLAVSAVNRKLGL
+505 FEDLAISAVNRSLGL

-577 YARVLEANKG
+577 YVRVLQANKG

-606 VTGILND
+606 VSGILND

-683 IQIRRA
+683 IQIRRS

-737 LTGQYL
+737 LSGQYL
-743 YHGSTTPIKALDKN
+743 YHGSTTPIRALDKN
-757 RPLAMSYSQDIAEQY
+757 RPLAMSFSQDTAEQY
-772 AEAGMP
+772 ADAGMP
-778 RISASEIYKRLTG
+778 RISASEIYKRLSG
-791 RAYPLPKN
+791 RAYPQPKN
-799 LELAPGGE
+799 LINRETGEL
-807 IGTPKVF
+807 I
-814 AQMPESD
+814 
-821 FRQVQKYVR
+821 RQPAR
-830 GNFSTQQNQLRGG
+830 
-843 LEVTQDLNPY
+843 
-853 DLKLPSVLQRAIQ
+853 
-866 RSVIKKP
+866 KP
-873 TVVYRGSTANA
+873 
-884 EFGDRILSVGDIVED
+884 
-899 KGFVSTSKSGT
+899 
-910 QAVKFANY
+910 
-918 KGGEPVVYKIALP
+918 
-931 KGHPGLDIKQ
+931 
-941 TYNDFNEN
+941 
-949 IVYRSERE
+949 
-957 GFTPFNSYQQTL
+957 
-969 RSSESAHAMR
+969 
-979 EEEVLL
+979 
-985 PAGTKYKVA
+985 
-994 KSEFIPF
+994 
-1001 MGFGFGNE
+1001 
-1009 PIRVITL
+1009 
-1016 EAITPKVA
+1016 
-1024 KRQVSPSMQTIG
+1024 SPSMQTIG

-1063 TTVDPNT
+1063 TTIDPNT

-1091 IIGQKVYGLEVDLRT
+1091 VISQKVYGTEVDLRT

-1120 ELKTVLGIEKGTPRN
+1120 ELKNVLGIERGTPRN

-1148 WMRANGI
+1148 WMRANGV
-1155 GKVTLPDNKANG
+1155 GKVILPDNKANG

-1178 EGFGQSP
+1178 EGFGESP

-1223 TFDFS
+1223 TFDFA
-1228 GDVPTTGISVA
+1228 GDVPVEGISVA
-1239 IRGATHTF
+1239 VRGATHTF
-1247 RLEDAATNPQGWID
+1247 KLEDASANPQGWID

-1300 IMDRAEAVKLGV
+1300 IMDRAQAVKLGV
-1312 ERNQKAIAD
+1312 ERNQKSVAD
-1321 LAAITRGD
+1321 LAAIARGD

-1341 DERATARF
+1341 DEGATARF
-1349 ALGQGTQASVGN
+1349 ALGQGTEASRGN
-1361 VTARAQGIRPNLSGK
+1361 VAARAEGLRPTLSGK

-1409 MQATSKKN
+1409 MQAVSKKN

-1430 EEARIGAPKQI
+1430 EETRIGAPKQI

-1555 IGYARRF
+1555 VGYARRF

-1595 YLPDTQMQEAF
+1595 YLPDAQMQETF
-1606 RTGQVTEIWLRN
+1606 RAGQITEIWLRN

-1651 DKAFYFL
+1651 DRAFYFL

-1677 SDYQNRLDTAL
+1677 SGYQDRLDVAL

-1703 VDEVNNLRKD
+1703 VDEINNLRRD
-1713 VIESTRKEVN
+1713 VVESTRKEVN

-1749 ENTIRRWSGLASEN
+1749 ENTIRRWSGLATEN
-1763 PAVVARAGQVVSSL
+1763 PAVVARAGQIVSSL
-1777 RNQPNII
+1777 RNQPNVI
-1784 DKDGNQTN
+1784 DAEGNPTN

-1810 TIEKIPVWG
+1810 AIEKIPVWG
-1819 KGMAA
+1819 RGMAD

-1857 LPVNE
+1857 MPVNE

-1903 SVAGQDE
+1903 SLAGQDE

-1926 YNLGEREKMPSLEEV
+1926 YNLGERESMPSLEEV

-1994 YPEMGPALVSA
+1994 YPEMGPALVSS

-2018 FSNIKKYSD
+2018 FGNIKKYGD
-2027 LVSQIGQTS
+2027 LVSQIGQTA

-2105 QLQAQGYQSYT
+2105 QLQAQGYQSYS

-2129 MIADLSQRNS
+2129 MVTDLSQRNP

-2167 NWMAD
+2167 KWMSD
-2172 NGNRQVVQAMAVYL
+2172 NGNRQVVQAMAIYL

-2194 ELETRKA
+2194 ELQTRKS
-2201 YGAPST
+2201 YGAAST
-2207 LAAKDNAD
+2207 LAAEDNAD

-2223 IYQLKTGS
+2223 IYQLKSGS

>member
-1 MSFSDILGNAAQK
+1 MSFSDLLGNAAQK

-21 NDIGLPSMMFDLAS
+21 NEIGLPTMLFDLSS
-35 VSSNDKNWVG
+35 VSSNDKSWVG

-58 LMASTYPI
+58 LQATTYPI
-66 RKPVGAAVEKV
+66 RKPIGAAVDKV

-82 MLSYETGGRYLR
+82 MISYETGGRFLR
-94 EPLSAALTTLG
+94 QPLSAALTTLG
-105 TADAKKAWENR
+105 SFDVKKSWENR

-130 KWSFGLLGPDEL
+130 KWSFGMLGPDEL
-142 AGDFNIFDPND
+142 AAGDFNIFDPND
-153 RKVFDEDWSAKSL
+153 RKVFDEDWGARGL

-202 TDTNANRLLKD
+202 EDTNANRLLKD
-213 FLMPKTL
+213 FLMPKSL
-220 RSVRV
+220 RSVKV
-225 ISPQTLAKTINEGRE
+225 ISPQTLARTINEGRE
-240 EGGELYTTLSWFAKS
+240 EGGELYNTLSWFAKS
-255 DRVSIRNHPMVQQSN
+255 DRVAIRNHPMVQQSN
-270 DSDTLAYL
+270 DADTLAYM

-298 GTNKEVG
+298 GTSKEIG

-317 LAFVFDKIADT
+317 LAFVLDKINDT
-328 TDLDKRVLD
+328 TDLDKKVLN
-337 NVPTNGIVDDVNKL
+337 NVPTNGITDDVDKL
-351 DTATELVKQI
+351 DTATELVKQV
-361 EADPYYRMIK
+361 EADPYYRMIR
-371 SFNAKPADLS
+371 SFNDKPADLS

-393 AISRAESKAARIKGI
+393 AISRAESKAARVKGI
-408 DQPTKFPTVGVI
+408 DKPTKFPTVGVI
-420 QPTKYHPLVAVV
+420 QPTKYHPLIAVV

-458 FSEMRA
+458 FSEMTA

-472 VGPEIAQPVVNEH
+472 VGGDIAQPIIDEH
-485 TTAYLRAGGLPE
+485 TRAYLRAGGLPE
-497 LRSRVAVS
+497 LRSTVAVS
-505 FEDLAVSAVNRKLGL
+505 FEDLAISAVNRSLGL

-577 YARVLEANKG
+577 YVRVLQANKG

-606 VTGILND
+606 VSGILND

-683 IQIRRA
+683 IQIRRS

-723 NEAQYKELLELSEY
+723 NEEQYKELLELSEY

-743 YHGSTTPIKALDKN
+743 YHGSTTPIRALDKN
-757 RPLAMSYSQDIAEQY
+757 RPLAMSFSQDIAEQY
-772 AEAGMP
+772 ADAGMP
-778 RISASEIYKRLTG
+778 RISASEIYKRLSG

-799 LELAPGGE
+799 LERSPAAE
-807 IGTPKVF
+807 IGTQPIVERISDEAFTELNSYVNGDFGDVQAGLRDPNFAVSRGKNVPELPK
-814 AQMPESD
+814 
-821 FRQVQKYVR
+821 
-830 GNFSTQQNQLRGG
+830 G
-843 LEVTQDLNPY
+843 
-853 DLKLPSVLQRAIQ
+853 LQRTIQ
-866 RSVIKKP
+866 RSVLTKP
-873 TVVYRGSTANA
+873 LTVYRGTTNRNSPFATAQ
-884 EFGDRILSVGDIVED
+884 VGDIIEEPA
-899 KGFVSTSKSGT
+899 FVSTTYNDNVARNFATPSTLKIGT
-910 QAVKFANY
+910 S
-918 KGGEPVVYKIALP
+918 EPSEAGDYISTQIEMKLP
-931 KGHPGLDIKQ
+931 KGLNALDIAE
-941 TYNDFNEN
+941 TYNQMKNLGYAN
-949 IVYRSERE
+949 LQRE
-957 GFTPFNSYQQTL
+957 SMLMVN
-969 RSSESAHAMR
+969 RES
-979 EEEVLL
+979 EVLL
-985 PAGTKYKVA
+985 PAGTK
-994 KSEFIPF
+994 F
-1001 MGFGFGNE
+1001 
-1009 PIRVITL
+1009 RVLSRGGDAENGYAVTV
-1016 EAITPKVA
+1016 EAILPPKTPK
-1024 KRQVSPSMQTIG
+1024 RPVSPSMQTIG
-1036 ADMREGF
+1036 SDMREGF

-1091 IIGQKVYGLEVDLRT
+1091 VISQKVYGTEVDLRT

-1120 ELKTVLGIEKGTPRN
+1120 ELKNVLGIEKGTPRN

-1148 WMRANGI
+1148 WMRANGV
-1155 GKVTLPDNKANG
+1155 GKVILPDNKANG

-1178 EGFGQSP
+1178 EGFGESP

-1223 TFDFS
+1223 TFDFA
-1228 GDVPTTGISVA
+1228 GDVPVEGISVA
-1239 IRGATHTF
+1239 VRGATHTF
-1247 RLEDAATNPQGWID
+1247 KLEDASANPQGWID

-1300 IMDRAEAVKLGV
+1300 IMDRAQAVKLGV
-1312 ERNQKAIAD
+1312 ERNQKSVAD
-1321 LAAITRGD
+1321 LAAIARGD

-1341 DERATARF
+1341 DEGATARF
-1349 ALGQGTQASVGN
+1349 ALGQGTEASRGN
-1361 VTARAQGIRPNLSGK
+1361 VTARAEGLRPTLSGK

-1402 VVREAAD
+1402 IVREAAD
-1409 MQATSKKN
+1409 MQAVSKKN

-1430 EEARIGAPKQI
+1430 EETRIGAPKQI

-1555 IGYARRF
+1555 VGYARRF

-1595 YLPDTQMQEAF
+1595 YLPDAQMQEAF
-1606 RTGQVTEIWLRN
+1606 RAGQVTEIWLRN

-1677 SDYQNRLDTAL
+1677 SDYQDRLDVAL
-1688 STKRLNTGNAKAELT
+1688 STKRLNTGNTKAELT
-1703 VDEVNNLRKD
+1703 VDEINNLRRD
-1713 VIESTRKEVN
+1713 VVESTRKEVN

-1749 ENTIRRWSGLASEN
+1749 ENTIRRWSGLATEN
-1763 PAVVARAGQVVSSL
+1763 PAVVARAGQIVSSL
-1777 RNQPNII
+1777 RNQPNVI
-1784 DKDGNQTN
+1784 DAEGNPTN

-1810 TIEKIPVWG
+1810 AIEKIPVWG
-1819 KGMAA
+1819 KGMAE

-1857 LPVNE
+1857 MPVNE

-1903 SVAGQDE
+1903 SLAGQDE

-1926 YNLGEREKMPSLEEV
+1926 YNLGERESMPSLEEV

-1994 YPEMGPALVSA
+1994 YPEMGPALVSS

-2018 FSNIKKYSD
+2018 FGNIKKYGD
-2027 LVSQIGQTS
+2027 LVSQIGQTA

-2105 QLQAQGYQSYT
+2105 QLQAQGYQSYS

-2129 MIADLSQRNS
+2129 MVTDLSQRNP

-2167 NWMAD
+2167 KWMSD
-2172 NGNRQVVQAMAVYL
+2172 NGNRQVVQAMAIYL

-2194 ELETRKA
+2194 ELQTRKS
-2201 YGAPST
+2201 YGAAST
-2207 LAAKDNAD
+2207 LAAEDNAD